1 MTLQTTPADRR
12 EMVQAISERLNSPAV
27 YLRTPTYAYRIGGLT
42 VERDGSIDSD
52 DEALLETL
60 RPMLIE
66 RGWLTDAAAADSEAA
81 ADQES
86 GEGAVVNAGSE
97 ATAADYASAAKDS
110 ESTDMELSFPVEDWT
125 VAQLNNLLRTLYSNQ
140 YILRRMMRG
149 DALYI
154 DRLLME
160 RLDETPAET
169 IADFEAMLA
178 DGLATG
184 MLRGCR
190 VQDGRFTL
198 ETVLD
203 EHDPTRWQVHATL
216 LNAMLKHA
224 KAAKR
229 VFLKAD
235 ANPENEKYRANS
247 LLTRL
252 GLGGP
257 EHKELRRVLDG
268 PPQRLR
274 RIQERRLTCRRTGRS
289 TRGFAG
295 SAGRRR
301 KVRRHERVDGLD
313 SGCRAEPHRHGG
325 AGFESASRAQPPV

>member
-1 MTLQTTPADRR
+1 MYRPSEPTNAPGRFFVPRRARHLLCLMRKNIRKSLDFSSVQSVNVTTQSEWRNRHDTANDPRGPQ

-169 IADFEAMLA
+169 LADFEAMLA

-190 VQDGRFTL
+190 VQDGRFT
-198 ETVLD
+198 
-203 EHDPTRWQVHATL
+203 
-216 LNAMLKHA
+216 
-224 KAAKR
+224 
-229 VFLKAD
+229 
-235 ANPENEKYRANS
+235 S
-247 LLTRL
+247 
-252 GLGGP
+252 
-257 EHKELRRVLDG
+257 RRCWTSTT
-268 PPQRLR
+268 PP
-274 RIQERRLTCRRTGRS
+274 
-289 TRGFAG
+289 
-295 SAGRRR
+295 AGRCMRR
-301 KVRRHERVDGLD
+301 
-313 SGCRAEPHRHGG
+313 S
-325 AGFESASRAQPPV
+325 